1 MNGCNRYRE
10 WHHSA
15 CRSAKCLIKRESR
28 LEETVDTQRYK
39 VFPQSW
45 LVRWECAAR
54 TLGRR
59 LAAAGLATSWTLQ
72 FWNPCEIGEIKSGK
86 ELSRET
92 PLLEL
97 AALERWLRR
106 EEARCVFIYVPR
118 YISVRISMQDTESLI
133 LQLLR
138 SRPMTSEDIARQ
150 PEISWSTANGYLLKL
165 AGEGKPTLT
174 RRHLSA

>member
-92 PLLEL
+92 PP
-97 AALERWLRR
+97 A
-106 EEARCVFIYVPR
+106 
-118 YISVRISMQDTESLI
+118 
-133 LQLLR
+133 
-138 SRPMTSEDIARQ
+138 
-150 PEISWSTANGYLLKL
+150 L
-165 AGEGKPTLT
+165 AGGVGALGCAE
-174 RRHLSA
+174 RRQGASLSTSHDTSRYGSQCKTPKASSSNYCGRAP